1 MNMNLE
7 RMVQHTLAIQS
18 IPAPTF
24 SESQRARYIQAALD
38 EIGLSETAI
47 DRVGNLTGRLPGGD
61 APPLVVSAHMDH
73 VFDEI
78 SLFPASRKGQKLVGP
93 GVGDNAVALAMLIEI
108 AHAFEG
114 AYLPGDLWLT
124 ATVAEE
130 GLGNLQGME
139 ALVARF
145 GSSVSGYVVLEGIG
159 LGQIYHQ
166 GLPSRRY
173 RVRVRTRGGHSWI
186 HAGRTSAVHVLLSLG
201 HHLLE
206 LPLSEDPR
214 TILNIGT
221 IEGGRSVNS
230 IAGEAHMDLDIRS
243 ERVSVLEATCRQVLR
258 VIHEHEQ
265 PNCELISELIGSRPG
280 GRLDPD
286 HPLVLAARGALHDA
300 GERRIVLSS
309 GSTDANLPLSRGL
322 PALCIGLTYGG
333 EAHSPQEYVEI
344 PPLKRGFAALSNLI
358 RSASQ

>member
-1 MNMNLE
+1 MNLE
-7 RMVQHTLAIQS
+7 RLVKHTLAIQS

-24 SESQRARYIQAALD
+24 SESRRARYLQTALD
-38 EIGLSETAI
+38 EIGVRQTTI
-47 DRVGNLTGRLPGGD
+47 DHVGNLTGRLPGGK
-61 APPLVVSAHMDH
+61 APALVVCAHMDH
-73 VFDEI
+73 VFDEG
-78 SLFPASRKGQKLVGP
+78 SLFAASRHGQKLVGP

-108 AHAFEG
+108 AQAFEG
-114 AYLPGDLWLT
+114 ANLAGDVWLA

-130 GLGNLQGME
+130 GLGNLHGME
-139 ALVARF
+139 AIVARF
-145 GSSVSGYVVLEGIG
+145 GSSVAGYIVLEGIG

-173 RVRVRTRGGHSWI
+173 RVRVRAPGGHSWI
-186 HAGRTSAVHVLLSLG
+186 HAGRTSAVHVLLTLG

-230 IAGEAHMDLDIRS
+230 IAGEAHMDMDIRS
-243 ERVSVLEATCRQVLR
+243 ERASTLDATCRQVLR

-265 PNCELISELIGSRPG
+265 PNCELVSELIGSRPG

-286 HPLVLAARGALHDA
+286 HPLVLVAKSALHGA
-300 GERRIVLSS
+300 GERRIILSA

-344 PPLKRGFAALSNLI
+344 APLTRGFAALSNII
-358 RSASQ
+358 RGVFQ